1 MIVFQN
7 ISIGLEGPLMI
18 YVARGIQTI
27 LWTGGPAALHIQV
40 KKIQSYL
47 STVEKLDLKIPK
59 SSTVSDLDE
68 NDHSHICVF

>member
-27 LWTGGPAALHIQV
+27 LWTGGHAALHIQV

-59 SSTVSDLDE
+59 SSTVSNLEE
-68 NDHSHICVF
+68 NDYSHSCVF

>member
-59 SSTVSDLDE
+59 SSTVSDLE
-68 NDHSHICVF
+68 KNDHSHSCVF